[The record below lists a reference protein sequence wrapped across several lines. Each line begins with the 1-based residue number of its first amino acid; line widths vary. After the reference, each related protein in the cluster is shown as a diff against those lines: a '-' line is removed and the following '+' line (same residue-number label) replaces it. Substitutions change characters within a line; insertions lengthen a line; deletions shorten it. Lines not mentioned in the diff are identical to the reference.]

1 MTTENLIINGV
12 DHAKFDLEWVK
23 KGGVVYRLDG
33 TKAMLWT
40 YFQGR
45 FAVLALYSRS
55 GWKKT
60 SPQSCIANIFSL
72 LSVKA
77 SDRMATP
84 AECEA
89 AGIEYIE
96 YDGWRPIESA
106 PKNGT
111 IILSCDEKWDFSND
125 DDITLPQIVFW
136 DQEGFV
142 IDHTYSDEDQQY
154 FNPTYWMHLP
164 LLQKDES

>member
-60 SPQSCIANIFSL
+60 SPRSCIANIFSL

-84 AECEA
+84 AECKA

-96 YDGWRPIESA
+96 PPIRWFQIDSA
-106 PKNGT
+106 PEDGRIIEVADFRVVVADECPLSKHWKFWRDIPHPLNKNSMTQPPKG
-111 IILSCDEKWDFSND
+111 E
-125 DDITLPQIVFW
+125 
-136 DQEGFV
+136 
-142 IDHTYSDEDQQY
+142 
-154 FNPTYWMHLP
+154 
-164 LLQKDES
+164 